1 MIPTLTTD
9 RLILRAPRR
18 EDFAPFAA
26 FWASERSR
34 HEGGPRD
41 LRGAW
46 EDFAAG
52 FGLWAI
58 NGFGTWSVEE
68 RATGALAGVIGY
80 YYPADFPELEIG
92 WTVLDG
98 FERRGIAYE
107 AAMAARAWGYAE
119 RGLTTLVS
127 YIDPSNARSIHLAE
141 RMGARRDL
149 VAPGVDSGDVVMR
162 HPGPDGSYRGFA

>member
-26 FWASERSR
+26 FWASERSV

-41 LRGAW
+41 PRGAW

-52 FGLWAI
+52 FGLWTI
-58 NGFGTWSVEE
+58 EDVGTWSVED
-68 RATGALAGVIGY
+68 RATGTLAGVIGY
-80 YYPADFPELEIG
+80 FHPADFPELEIG

-98 FERRGIAYE
+98 FEGRGIAFE

-127 YIDPSNARSIHLAE
+127 YIDPANARSIRLAE
-141 RMGARRDL
+141 RMGARRDT
-149 VAPGVDSGDVVMR
+149 VAPGVDIGDVVMR
-162 HPGPDGSYRGFA
+162 HPGPDGSYRGLA

>member
-1 MIPTLTTD
+1 MIPTLTTE

-26 FWASERSR
+26 FWASERSV

-58 NGFGTWSVEE
+58 DGFGTWSVED
-68 RATGALAGVIGY
+68 RATGALVGIIGY
-80 YYPADFPELEIG
+80 YHPADFPELEIG
-92 WTVLDG
+92 WTVFDG
-98 FERRGIAYE
+98 FEGKGFAYE
-107 AAMAARAWGYAE
+107 AAMAARDWGYAE

-127 YIDPSNARSIHLAE
+127 YIDPANTRSIRLAE
-141 RMGARRDL
+141 RMGARRDT
-149 VAPGVDSGDVVMR
+149 VAPGVDSDDVVMR
-162 HPGPDGSYRGFA
+162 HPGPDGSYRGLS

>member
-1 MIPTLTTD
+1 MIPTLATD
-9 RLILRAPRR
+9 RLILRAPLRA
-18 EDFAPFAA
+18 DFAPYAA
-26 FWASERSR
+26 FWASARSV

-58 NGFGTWSVEE
+58 EAIGTWSLED
-68 RATGALAGVIGY
+68 RASGAFAGVVGFY
-80 YYPADFPELEIG
+80 HPVDFPELEIG

-98 FERRGIAYE
+98 YEGRGLAYE
-107 AAMAARAWGYAE
+107 AAMAARGWGYDE

-127 YIDPSNARSIHLAE
+127 YIDPANARSLRLAE
-141 RMGARRDL
+141 RMGARRDPS
-149 VAPGVDSGDVVMR
+149 AAGVDAGDVVMR
-162 HPGPDGSYRGFA
+162 HPGPDGSYRGLA